1 MKSGIHVLIIYIHE
15 KKIGTAVRSYLFY
28 FKSAKS
34 SVLVPMV
41 KVGCSQ
47 ISTSLD
53 LMNNKAL
60 NTWLRSI
67 YIHTLSTK
75 KRHQQSLTSEF
86 WLMYFVSLNPK
97 EGFLIDFFSIT
108 KKTNK
113 HFKHSIIYL
122 CILFARLID
131 TLPIH

>member
-75 KRHQQSLTSEF
+75 KKTSTIA
-86 WLMYFVSLNPK
+86 N
-97 EGFLIDFFSIT
+97 I
-108 KKTNK
+108 
-113 HFKHSIIYL
+113 
-122 CILFARLID
+122 
-131 TLPIH
+131 